1 MNWAVIIR
9 QSEQEGSFSEAEQ
22 KVVELIPLRSRALA
36 LLLIQFGPKKMIRLA
51 RYSSMSDQ
59 ELVRACAED
68 DDSAAWEEFV
78 SRYKKAIS
86 LSIIRTAH
94 EWGQTAT
101 EIFDDLIQETFL
113 KLYANHCRLLLQFT
127 IQHPEAPVI
136 GYVKTIAINLTHDHF
151 RVLFTE
157 KRGRGQIQQLPSDS
171 DFETNIAPDDAH
183 IAMEQHVILSQIDQC
198 LIKCASGADKDRDL
212 LIFRLYYRQGMSAN
226 AIAAL
231 PGIGIGAKGVESAIF
246 RLTKQVR
253 ERIADTRFRKPS
265 DTEPDEKGFQPTE
278 SV

>member
-1 MNWAVIIR
+1 
-9 QSEQEGSFSEAEQ
+9 
-22 KVVELIPLRSRALA
+22 
-36 LLLIQFGPKKMIRLA
+36 
-51 RYSSMSDQ
+51 MSDQ

-78 SRYKKAIS
+78 SRYKKPIS

-101 EIFDDLIQETFL
+101 EILDDLIQETFL

-127 IQHPEAPVI
+127 IQHSGAPVVS
-136 GYVKTIAINLTHDHF
+136 YVKTMAINVARDYF
-151 RVLFTE
+151 RALFTE
-157 KRGRGQIQQLPSDS
+157 KRGRGQIQQLPADS
-171 DFETNIAPDDAH
+171 DCETNIVPDDSH
-183 IAMEQHVILSQIDQC
+183 KGMEQQVLLSQIDQC
-198 LIKCASGADKDRDL
+198 VIECSSGADQSRDL
-212 LIFRLYYRQGMSAN
+212 LIFRFHYRQGMSAS

-231 PGIGIGAKGVESAIF
+231 PGIGLSAKGVESAIF

-253 ERIADTRFRKPS
+253 ERIINMRLRKS
-265 DTEPDEKGFQPTE
+265 TDLTPDEKGFQSTE